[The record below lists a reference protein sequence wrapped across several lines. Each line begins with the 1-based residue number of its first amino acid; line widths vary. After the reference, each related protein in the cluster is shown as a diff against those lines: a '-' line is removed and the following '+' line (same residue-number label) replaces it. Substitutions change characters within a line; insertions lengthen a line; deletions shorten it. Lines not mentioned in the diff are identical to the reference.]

1 MERGAACFR
10 RRRVEWNMYFFNK
23 KIKIL
28 RGFALVCVLAL
39 GLCLTGELQIAEAK
53 TTTYY
58 DASAG
63 RLHVKGTK
71 LVDKKGHEVQLR
83 GVSTHGL
90 SWYPQYV
97 NDKCF
102 AQLHDKW
109 GANVVRLAMYTEE
122 YNGYCSGDAKNRS
135 DLKKLIKKGVKL
147 AKKHKMYVIVDWHI
161 LSDGNPNSH
170 KKEAKAFFR
179 EMSREFKGYNN
190 VIYEICNEPNNGTSW
205 KEIKSYAKSVIS
217 TIRENDKKAVI
228 VVGTPTW
235 SQDVDQAAADPIKG
249 ENLMYALHFYAATHK
264 ADLRNKMTAAI
275 NKGLPVFVTEY
286 GICDASGNGAIDK
299 READRWIQT
308 MDEYG
313 VSYIAWNLSNKQE
326 SSSIIKSSCPKVSG
340 FKKSELS
347 DEGRW
352 LYHLLR
358 KKAGLTK

>member
-1 MERGAACFR
+1 
-10 RRRVEWNMYFFNK
+10 MYFFNK

-39 GLCLTGELQIAEAK
+39 GLCLTGGLQIAEAK

-109 GANVVRLAMYTEE
+109 GANVLRLAMYTEE

-217 TIRENDKKAVI
+217 TIRKNDKKAVI

-249 ENLMYALHFYAATHK
+249 DNIMYALHFYAATHK
-264 ADLRNKMTAAI
+264 TDLRNKMTAAI

-286 GICDASGNGAIDK
+286 GICDASGNGVIDK
-299 READRWIQT
+299 KEADRWVQT

>member
-39 GLCLTGELQIAEAK
+39 GLCLTGGLQIAEAK

-205 KEIKSYAKSVIS
+205 KEIKSYARSVIS
-217 TIRENDKKAVI
+217 TIRKNDKKAVI

-249 ENLMYALHFYAATHK
+249 DNIMYALHFYAATHK
-264 ADLRNKMTAAI
+264 TDLRNKMTAAI

-286 GICDASGNGAIDK
+286 GICDASGNGVIDK
-299 READRWIQT
+299 KEADRWIQT

-340 FKKSELS
+340 FKKGELS

>member
-39 GLCLTGELQIAEAK
+39 GLCLTGGLQIAEAK

-228 VVGTPTW
+228 VVGTPIW

-249 ENLMYALHFYAATHK
+249 DNIMYALHFYAATHK
-264 ADLRNKMTAAI
+264 TDLRNKMTAAI